1 MSAGDQDY
9 TTGMRNPI
17 NKDQFA
23 YLNMEIKALESER
36 DRLKVDLAETNE
48 ALAACQAE
56 GGGWKREADRMKAEL
71 EAAET
76 CIDDHRGDCLE
87 DVEKE
92 CSCGYSDKLK
102 AWRRAKGELND
113 SEESKGE

>member
-1 MSAGDQDY
+1 MIKQFEPGCEHQAVRADCSFHPSTKFTDEDLKRF
-9 TTGMRNPI
+9 RNELDHT
-17 NKDQFA
+17 DQFPK
-23 YLNMEIKALESER
+23 MTAL
-36 DRLKVDLAETNE
+36 LA
-48 ALAACQAE
+48 
-56 GGGWKREADRMKAEL
+56 RL